1 MVLDSID
8 AGYRLPKPR
17 SMPEAVYLN
26 VVRPC
31 WIYQDES
38 KIKEKNGSTKSL
50 SIFTGRATFA
60 QIDDDLAA
68 IIATGGYKSSCESV
82 GATAAPCDQ
91 RTGHVVEQGPFGGE
105 YLLRSEMD
113 GDTGLYAMPNTEERS
128 TDQYSRV
135 LTGAPGASVA
145 QTEAS
150 GEYLLRDDIDDTAG
164 TAMYALTSTAD
175 ASTEHDPREAVP
187 SIECAV
193 RGIDRSVSSVND
205 LNSSSVLQT
214 DSTARTSVFKGTSST
229 VGLHSGAGTAAGSA
243 SDKHGTGASQLLDL
257 GNGCGTIKTMHMSA
271 AAVALQHQSARPV
284 GDASKP
290 CGFHKLVPDSGN
302 PAINLASVHAAGYDI
317 YVSPRPLQQQH
328 RSGSQSVGRDD
339 TNNQCLS
346 TPAMVVTVNPTVS
359 LSKSSSACSSKQ
371 SSLV

>member
-17 SMPEAVYLN
+17 SMPDAVYLK

-38 KIKEKNGSTKSL
+38 KIKEKNDTTKSL

-68 IIATGGYKSSCESV
+68 IIATGGYKSSSKSV
-82 GATAAPCDQ
+82 GAPAAPCEQ
-91 RTGHVVEQGPFGGE
+91 RTGPVAQQEPFGGE

-128 TDQYSRV
+128 TEQYSRV
-135 LTGAPGASVA
+135 STGASVA
-145 QTEAS
+145 QSEAS
-150 GEYLLRDDIDDTAG
+150 GEYLFRDDIHDAAG

-193 RGIDRSVSSVND
+193 RGIDGSVSSIND

-214 DSTARTSVFKGTSST
+214 DSTARTSVFQGTSST

-243 SDKHGTGASQLLDL
+243 SDKRGTGASQLLDL

-328 RSGSQSVGRDD
+328 RSGLQSVGRDD
-339 TNNQCLS
+339 TNNQFLPKS
-346 TPAMVVTVNPTVS
+346 TLVVTVNPAVS
-359 LSKSSSACSSKQ
+359 ISKTALACSKQ
-371 SSLV
+371 SSVV